1 MLGHILRSPEN
12 SPAALSL
19 SFAVDGSKDHKGR
32 VGSHKTNLL
41 KILRADLEQSPVD
54 RTSEYLALKKK
65 LTLGGLEDVENL
77 RMLRTERCGAI
88 CLILEFEVDKYQS
101 IGIFILYMLG

>member
-1 MLGHILRSPEN
+1 MFGHILRSPEN

-19 SFAVDGSKDHKGR
+19 SFTGDGSKAHKGR

-54 RTSEYLALKKK
+54 RTSEYIALRKRP
-65 LTLGGLEDVENL
+65 TLGSLEDVKNL
-77 RMLRTERCGAI
+77 HTLAQNRRTERCGEI
-88 CLILEFEVDKYQS
+88 CLEFEVDTYQS
-101 IGIFILYMLG
+101 IGNFI

>member
-41 KILRADLEQSPVD
+41 KILRADLEQLPVD
-54 RTSEYLALKKK
+54 RTSEYLALRKRP
-65 LTLGGLEDVENL
+65 TLRSLEDVENL
-77 RMLRTERCGAI
+77 RTLAQNRTSWRDMFDFRI
-88 CLILEFEVDKYQS
+88 RS
-101 IGIFILYMLG
+101 